1 MNSMGERFHTD
12 AAVQVQRLR
21 KSFNDKNILKNISF
35 QVGSSNVHG
44 LVGLSG
50 AGKTTLLNCLVGY
63 YDSDGGTVLIHGEE
77 PKRDIAH
84 KVGFT
89 TQESCFYADI
99 TVKDNVKYFGNL
111 YSLPHEQMLRRAH
124 TLLQLTGLQDTK
136 DVRAGNLS
144 GGMQRRF
151 DLVLS
156 LLHDPDILILDEPAS
171 GLDPKRRH
179 TIWNLVRR
187 VNNTGVTT
195 IISSHLLHDLEEICD
210 EISLLHK
217 GTIVNT
223 DTPQRLRDLFS
234 HHFRLDLRTTPGQH
248 SAILDAMQDRD
259 IAISNPQRNNAT
271 LRVEIDHP
279 ETVVRHLGAI
289 LDDLN
294 ETLLDINIEKPG
306 LESLLEKVS

>member
-1 MNSMGERFHTD
+1 MGERFHTD
-12 AAVQVQRLR
+12 AAVQIQRLR
-21 KSFNDKNILKNISF
+21 KSFNDNKVLKNVSF
-35 QVGSSNVHG
+35 RVGQGNVHG
-44 LVGLSG
+44 LIGLSG

-63 YDSDGGTVLIHGEE
+63 YDSDGGTVLIGGEE
-77 PKRDIAH
+77 PGQKTAQL
-84 KVGFT
+84 VGFT

-99 TVKDNVKYFGNL
+99 TVKDNIKYFGNL
-111 YSLPHEQMLRRAH
+111 YSLPQDQMLRRAH

-136 DVRAGNLS
+136 HVRAGNLS

-179 TIWNLVRR
+179 TIWNLVKR
-187 VNNTGVTT
+187 VNRTGVTT
-195 IISSHLLHDLEEICD
+195 IISSHLLNDLEEICD

-223 DTPQRLRDLFS
+223 DTPQRLRELFS
-234 HHFRLDLRTTPGQH
+234 HHFRLDLHTTPGQH
-248 SAILDAMQDRD
+248 NAIIDAMQDNG
-259 IAISNPQRNNAT
+259 IEVSNPQRSNET

-279 ETVVRHLGAI
+279 EHVVRHLGAI
-289 LDDLN
+289 LDDLD